1 MDSAMK
7 YRIALIGL
15 ILTNVFAGPQIAEA
29 QTKISI
35 GYTAA
40 GDFLPAFVAFEKGYF
55 AERGLEAS
63 FTRVALASNVPA
75 ALMSRSIDIGTGTG
89 PGLLQAAEGGL
100 DLVAVSGAARQ
111 RSDNPTV
118 SLLAR
123 KSLDISA
130 AADLKGKKIGV
141 PGLNSVID
149 VVLRVWLEAKGM
161 PVKQVTLIEAS
172 FPQMNDLLRG
182 KTLDAVAVLEPFR
195 SKIEQDGT
203 AVKVSDFFSEVHDG
217 MIFGFWIST
226 RTWADANPKAVKDF
240 REALVEAI
248 AYVKANPED
257 VKAIEAKYLGVKMP
271 GFSSFDTE
279 IKPADLDVYA
289 KMGKDLGLLRESI
302 NAVNLIAK

>member
-15 ILTNVFAGPQIAEA
+15 ILTSVFAGPQTAEA

-195 SKIEQDGT
+195 SKIEQAGT

>member
-1 MDSAMK
+1 MDNAMK
-7 YRIALIGL
+7 YWGGLIGF
-15 ILTNVFAGPQIAEA
+15 ILTSLFAGSQLAEA
-29 QTKISI
+29 QTKITI

-55 AERGLEAS
+55 AKRDIDAS
-63 FTRVALASNVPA
+63 FTRVALASNIPA
-75 ALMSRSIDIGTGTG
+75 ALMSKSIDIGTGTG

-123 KSLDISA
+123 KDQNINA
-130 AADLKGKKIGV
+130 PADLKGKKIGV

-149 VVLRVWLEAKGM
+149 VVLRVWLEAKGV
-161 PVKQVTLIEAS
+161 PVNQVTLIEAS

-182 KTLDAVAVLEPFR
+182 KTIDAVAVLEPFR

-203 AVKVSDFFSEVHDG
+203 AVKVADFFSEVHDN

-226 RTWADANPKAVKDF
+226 RIWAEANPKAVKDF
-240 REALVEAI
+240 REALTEAV

-257 VKAIEAKYLGVKMP
+257 VKTIEAKYLGVKMP
-271 GFSSFDTE
+271 GFSSFDIE

-289 KMGKDLGLLRESI
+289 KMGKDLGLLRENM

>member
-1 MDSAMK
+1 MK
-7 YRIALIGL
+7 YWAGLIGL
-15 ILTNVFAGPQIAEA
+15 MLTSIFAGPQIAEA

-55 AERGLEAS
+55 AKRGLEAS

-89 PGLLQAAEGGL
+89 PGFLQAAEGGL

-118 SLLAR
+118 SLLVR
-123 KSLDISA
+123 KDLNISA
-130 AADLKGKKIGV
+130 PADLKGKKIGV

-149 VVLRVWLEAKGM
+149 VVLRVWLEAKGV

-226 RTWADANPKAVKDF
+226 RIWADANPKAVGDF
-240 REALVEAI
+240 REALTEAI
-248 AYVKANPED
+248 AYVKANPDD

-289 KMGKDLGLLRESI
+289 KMGKDLGLLREDI

>member
-1 MDSAMK
+1 MDTAMK
-7 YRIALIGL
+7 YWVGLIGL
-15 ILTNVFAGPQIAEA
+15 MLASSFAGSQTATA

-40 GDFLPAFVAFEKGYF
+40 GDFLPAFVAYEKGYF
-55 AERGLEAS
+55 AKRGIDAS
-63 FTRVALASNVPA
+63 FTRVALASNIPA
-75 ALMSRSIDIGTGTG
+75 ALMSKSIDIGAGTG
-89 PGLLQAAEGGL
+89 SGLLQAVEGGL
-100 DLVAVSGAARQ
+100 DLVAVCGAARQ

-123 KSLDISA
+123 KDLNINSPV
-130 AADLKGKKIGV
+130 DLKGKKIGV

-149 VVLRVWLEAKGM
+149 VVLRVWLEAKGV
-161 PVKQVTLIEAS
+161 PVNQVTLIEAS

-226 RTWADANPKAVKDF
+226 RLWADANPKAVTDF
-240 REALVEAI
+240 REALAEAI
-248 AYVKANPED
+248 VYAKAYPED
-257 VKAIEAKYLGVKMP
+257 VKTIEAKYLGVKMP
-271 GFSSFDTE
+271 GFSSFDIE

-289 KMGKDLGLLRESI
+289 KMGKDLGLLRENV
-302 NAVNLIAK
+302 NAVSLIVK

>member
-1 MDSAMK
+1 MK
-7 YRIALIGL
+7 YRARMMGVMLAVL
-15 ILTNVFAGPQIAEA
+15 FAGPQVAAA

-40 GDFLPAFVAFEKGYF
+40 GDFLPAFVALEKGYF
-55 AERGLEAS
+55 AKRGLDAS
-63 FTRVALASNVPA
+63 FTRVALASNIPA
-75 ALMSRSIDIGTGTG
+75 ALMSKSIDIGTGTG

-100 DLVAVSGAARQ
+100 DLVAVSGSARQ

-123 KSLDISA
+123 KDLNINSP
-130 AADLKGKKIGV
+130 ADLKGKKIGV

-149 VVLRVWLEAKGM
+149 VVLRVWLEAKGV

-203 AVKVSDFFSEVHDG
+203 AVKVSDFFSEVTDN

-226 RTWADANPKAVKDF
+226 RSWADANPKAIKDF
-240 REALVEAI
+240 REALAEGI
-248 AYVKANPED
+248 AYVKANPDD

-289 KMGKDLGLLRESI
+289 KMGKDLGLLRETV
-302 NAVNLIAK
+302 NAATLIAK

>member
-1 MDSAMK
+1 MDNAMK
-7 YRIALIGL
+7 YWGGLIGF
-15 ILTNVFAGPQIAEA
+15 ILTSLFAGSQLAEA

-40 GDFLPAFVAFEKGYF
+40 GDFLPTFVAFEKGYF
-55 AERGLEAS
+55 AKRDIDAS
-63 FTRVALASNVPA
+63 FTRVALASNIPA
-75 ALMSRSIDIGTGTG
+75 ALMSKSIDIGTGTG

-123 KSLDISA
+123 KDLNIA
-130 AADLKGKKIGV
+130 APADLRGKKIGV

-149 VVLRVWLEAKGM
+149 VVLRVWLEAKGV
-161 PVKQVTLIEAS
+161 PVNQVTLIEAS

-182 KTLDAVAVLEPFR
+182 KTFDAVAVLEPFR

-203 AVKVSDFFSEVHDG
+203 AVKVADFFSEVHDN

-226 RTWADANPKAVKDF
+226 RIWAEANPKAVKDF
-240 REALVEAI
+240 REALTEAVT
-248 AYVKANPED
+248 YVKANPED
-257 VKAIEAKYLGVKMP
+257 VKTIEAKYLGVKMP
-271 GFSSFDTE
+271 GFSSFDIE

-289 KMGKDLGLLRESI
+289 KMGKDLGLLRENV
-302 NAVNLIAK
+302 NAANLIAK

>member
-7 YRIALIGL
+7 CRVGLIGL
-15 ILTNVFAGPQIAEA
+15 ILTSLLAGSQLAEA

-55 AERGLEAS
+55 AKRGLEAS
-63 FTRVALASNVPA
+63 FTRVALASNIPA
-75 ALMSRSIDIGTGTG
+75 ALMSKSIDIGTGTG

-100 DLVAVSGAARQ
+100 DLVAVSGSARQ
-111 RSDNPTV
+111 QSDNPTV

-123 KSLDISA
+123 KDLNISTP
-130 AADLKGKKIGV
+130 ADLKGKKIGV

-149 VVLRVWLEAKGM
+149 VVLRVWLEAKGV

-182 KTLDAVAVLEPFR
+182 KTLDAVAVIEPFR

-203 AVKVSDFFSEVHDG
+203 AVRVSDFFSEVHDG
-217 MIFGFWIST
+217 MLSGFWIST
-226 RTWADANPKAVKDF
+226 RIWADANPKAVRDF
-240 REALVEAI
+240 REALGEAI
-248 AYVKANPED
+248 AYVKANPDD

-271 GFSSFDTE
+271 GFSSFDIE

-289 KMGKDLGLLRESI
+289 KMGRDLGLLRENI
-302 NAVNLIAK
+302 DAVNLIAK

>member
-1 MDSAMK
+1 MK
-7 YRIALIGL
+7 YWGGLIGF
-15 ILTNVFAGPQIAEA
+15 ILTSLFFGSQLAEA

-55 AERGLEAS
+55 EKRDIDAS
-63 FTRVALASNVPA
+63 FTRVALASNIPA
-75 ALMSRSIDIGTGTG
+75 ALMSKSIDIGTGTG
-89 PGLLQAAEGGL
+89 PGLLQATEGGL

-123 KSLDISA
+123 KDLNISA
-130 AADLKGKKIGV
+130 PADLRDKKIGV

-149 VVLRVWLEAKGM
+149 VVLRVWLEAMGV
-161 PVKQVTLIEAS
+161 PVNQVTLIEAS

-182 KTLDAVAVLEPFR
+182 KTIDAVAVLEPFR

-203 AVKVSDFFSEVHDG
+203 AVKVADFFSEVHDN

-226 RTWADANPKAVKDF
+226 RIWAEANPKAVKDF
-240 REALVEAI
+240 REALTEAVT
-248 AYVKANPED
+248 YVKANPED
-257 VKAIEAKYLGVKMP
+257 VKTIEAKYLGVKMP
-271 GFSSFDTE
+271 GFSSFDIE

-289 KMGKDLGLLRESI
+289 KMGKDLGLLRENV
-302 NAVNLIAK
+302 NAANLIAK

>member
-1 MDSAMK
+1 MK

-15 ILTNVFAGPQIAEA
+15 ILTSVFAGPQTAEA

-89 PGLLQAAEGGL
+89 PGLLQASEGGL

-149 VVLRVWLEAKGM
+149 VVLRVWLEAKGV

-195 SKIEQDGT
+195 SKIEQAGT

>member
-1 MDSAMK
+1 MDNAMK
-7 YRIALIGL
+7 YWGGLIGF
-15 ILTNVFAGPQIAEA
+15 ILTSLFAGSQLAEA

-55 AERGLEAS
+55 AKRDIDAS
-63 FTRVALASNVPA
+63 FTRVALASNIPA
-75 ALMSRSIDIGTGTG
+75 ALMSKSIDIGTGTG

-123 KSLDISA
+123 KDLNIA
-130 AADLKGKKIGV
+130 APADLKGKKIGV

-149 VVLRVWLEAKGM
+149 VVLRVWLEAKGV
-161 PVKQVTLIEAS
+161 PVNQVTLIEAS

-195 SKIEQDGT
+195 SKIEQDGA
-203 AVKVSDFFSEVHDG
+203 AVKVADFFSEVHDN

-226 RTWADANPKAVKDF
+226 RIWADANPKAVKGF
-240 REALVEAI
+240 REALAEAI
-248 AYVKANPED
+248 AYAKANPED
-257 VKAIEAKYLGVKMP
+257 VKTIEAKYLGVKMP
-271 GFSSFDTE
+271 GFSSFDIE
-279 IKPADLDVYA
+279 IRPADLDIYA
-289 KMGKDLGLLRESI
+289 KMGKDLGLLRENV
-302 NAVNLIAK
+302 NAANLIAK

>member
-15 ILTNVFAGPQIAEA
+15 ILTCVFAGPQIAEA

-123 KSLDISA
+123 KGLDISA
-130 AADLKGKKIGV
+130 PADLKGKKIGV

-149 VVLRVWLEAKGM
+149 VVLRVWLEAKGV

-226 RTWADANPKAVKDF
+226 RIWADANPKAVKEF

-289 KMGKDLGLLRESI
+289 KMGKDLGLLRENI

>member
-1 MDSAMK
+1 MK
-7 YRIALIGL
+7 YQVGLIGCAL
-15 ILTNVFAGPQIAEA
+15 VCSLGGSQIADA

-40 GDFLPAFVAFEKGYF
+40 GDFLPAFVALEKGYF
-55 AERGLEAS
+55 AKRGLDAS
-63 FTRVALASNVPA
+63 FTRVALASNIPA
-75 ALMSRSIDIGTGTG
+75 ALISKSIDIGTGTG
-89 PGLLQAAEGGL
+89 PGLLQATEGGL
-100 DLVAVSGAARQ
+100 DLIAVSGAARQ

-123 KSLDISA
+123 K
-130 AADLKGKKIGV
+130 DLNINSPAGLNGKKIGV

-149 VVLRVWLEAKGM
+149 VVLRVWLEAKGV

-203 AVKVSDFFSEVHDG
+203 AVKVSDFFSEVHDN

-226 RTWADANPKAVKDF
+226 RSWADQNPKAVRDF
-240 REALVEAI
+240 HEALVEGI
-248 AYVKANPED
+248 AYVKANPEEA
-257 VKAIEAKYLGVKMP
+257 KTIEAKYLGVKVP

-279 IKPADLDVYA
+279 IKPEDLDVYA
-289 KMGKDLGLLRESI
+289 KMGKDLGLLREKI
-302 NAVNLIAK
+302 NAADLIAK